1 MKKLN
6 LFIVL
11 LPLLGA
17 CKFATEPP
25 LPIIPPDSI
34 VITSVTIE
42 VTATTATIKTTVTTS
57 KTTTV
62 TVEYGVSSYANT
74 VNATPSPINGSMSVS
89 AKISNLTP
97 NTTYKFRFKTVVGY
111 SGDSTFVT
119 KNEFQIGDS
128 YKNGTVIRKK
138 TSNVPGLVAALFD
151 QSDSTRGLTLA
162 EAIEACKRYGEGY
175 RLPDSTELKVML
187 NAKNLGIIK
196 NFVGPKFSPAGPYLS
211 CTVSPGNLD
220 WVFFLGFN
228 GGQKGWVSV
237 NNYLYARAVCSF

>member
-74 VNATPSPINGSMSVS
+74 ANATPSPINGSMSVS

-97 NTTYKFRFKTVVGY
+97 NTTYKYRIKAGANYFF
-111 SGDSTFVT
+111 GDSTFVT
-119 KNEFQIGDS
+119 SNQLQIGDTW
-128 YKNGTVIRKK
+128 KNGIVI
-138 TSNVPGLVAALFD
+138 SINPGLLAAPVDLTPTWGVGLNYFAAKEVA
-151 QSDSTRGLTLA
+151 T
-162 EAIEACKRYGEGY
+162 KYGEGY
-175 RLPDSTELKVML
+175 RLPDSTE
-187 NAKNLGIIK
+187 AKLIKKAKDMGILT
-196 NFVGPKFSPAGPYLS
+196 NFVDPNYDSRGIYLTS
-211 CTVSPGNLD
+211 TEMTGNTD
-220 WVFFLGFN
+220 WVFYIGMHTSLN
-228 GGQKGWVSV
+228 GWINKGSS
-237 NNYLYARAVCSF
+237 ASSRAVCSF